1 MQPKINSEHDT
12 CEKCT
17 IAMNKGERLVEEMS
31 KNDVINKILMVK
43 CIINLTPLK

>member
-1 MQPKINSEHDT
+1 MQPKINNEHHT

-43 CIINLTPLK
+43 FIISLISLK

>member
-1 MQPKINSEHDT
+1 MQPKINNEHHT

-43 CIINLTPLK
+43 FFINLLSLR